1 MWSAAAAKCQDHNW
15 KKEISRHR
23 PPLSSIS
30 VATTLFAWK
39 MRPLIGSLRTPRTS
53 FATYITIAE
62 YAVTNNQYERTKANW
77 YGGTTVA
84 RACYVVFACENC
96 WTAGVRHDS
105 LTVSISASHCGPAAR
120 CRKRFGTYQKHTFR
134 YSGCTQLNAIIFSWL
149 ICVLRNIAYTRQPF
163 SRRAFL
169 FLWPWRWPVDLN
181 IQTWPELAR
190 SRLSKVGALQPDRW
204 EWTH

>member
-1 MWSAAAAKCQDHNW
+1 MDCDNSAVAIAQLCIARFWWNLKASALCGLQRRPRVKTTTG

-120 CRKRFGTYQKHTFR
+120 CRRRFGTYQKHTFR

-149 ICVLRNIAYTRQPF
+149 IRVFRNIAYT
-163 SRRAFL
+163 
-169 FLWPWRWPVDLN
+169 
-181 IQTWPELAR
+181 
-190 SRLSKVGALQPDRW
+190 
-204 EWTH
+204 